1 MLKRFPLTLEK
12 TLNPLK
18 ADFQLP
24 FINSVIKDF
33 NNQQKTLQQN
43 NEEELIIPSYFFEDE
58 PQFLLLKLPY
68 CEKNEAKSKDF
79 IRKFH
84 KFTNNQFRL
93 AISWNARKFSSFL
106 RLKDKNLY
114 PACKICYGKC
124 QCGWWV
130 LCRKDH

>member
-43 NEEELIIPSYFFEDE
+43 NEEELIIPSYFFEVE
-58 PQFLLLKLPY
+58 PPLLLLKLPY
-68 CEKNEAKSKDF
+68 CEKMKLNQKTSLENS
-79 IRKFH
+79 INLLI
-84 KFTNNQFRL
+84 TNF
-93 AISWNARKFSSFL
+93 
-106 RLKDKNLY
+106 D
-114 PACKICYGKC
+114 
-124 QCGWWV
+124 
-130 LCRKDH
+130 